1 MPSNMQKNAKELI
14 IYSALVAEFERLDF
28 KEDALAGVR
37 ANYFNGKC
45 APQTEKTEI
54 IMGGKTHSLSCSM
67 QHGMPLSWKISCENL
82 PVQTVRRASDG
93 SYSVMSYGANGV
105 IFKRQY
111 FDANHLWLRTE
122 YFDRALENR
131 IAAVLYPKQTDGL
144 TVLRLQRFMPSGI
157 ESRDL
162 FPSFQAPKKRC
173 AALVYS
179 DSGMVWFDERF
190 KTANKQAAQP
200 SGRQEPQQGF
210 RFAKEAFLSE
220 NVRDVL
226 HLGEAAYLS
235 DSDLPLREETP
246 APVIAP
252 EPEPAPAPVSE
263 PKPGTYSVYDQIESI
278 LMEAHKTN
286 KNIFGELANYSEKM
300 EKQAIEEQPAEE
312 AASAPAEEP
321 TELSA
326 DEAADVADVQPAEEA
341 LPDSVIPT
349 KNGAYAYFGSLDAD
363 NRRTGRGRTVTPDGL
378 TAYDGEYRADKRD
391 GFGVCYYKEG
401 SPNYV
406 GDWKAGDREGRGV
419 GFRLSDGTLHAGKWS
434 ANKPDGFGARFDRD
448 GNFLDVCTYV
458 GGIRNGKSVSF
469 DEDGNVVVRMWRN
482 GELVSEKIIS
492 D

>member
-210 RFAKEAFLSE
+210 RFAKEAATCCTSARRRISPTATCRSVKKRLHPRSHPSPH
-220 NVRDVL
+220 L
-226 HLGEAAYLS
+226 HLNPHLFPS
-235 DSDLPLREETP
+235 PN
-246 APVIAP
+246 P
-252 EPEPAPAPVSE
+252 EPIRFM
-263 PKPGTYSVYDQIESI
+263 T
-278 LMEAHKTN
+278 
-286 KNIFGELANYSEKM
+286 
-300 EKQAIEEQPAEE
+300 
-312 AASAPAEEP
+312 
-321 TELSA
+321 
-326 DEAADVADVQPAEEA
+326 
-341 LPDSVIPT
+341 
-349 KNGAYAYFGSLDAD
+349 GS
-363 NRRTGRGRTVTPDGL
+363 
-378 TAYDGEYRADKRD
+378 
-391 GFGVCYYKEG
+391 
-401 SPNYV
+401 
-406 GDWKAGDREGRGV
+406 KA
-419 GFRLSDGTLHAGKWS
+419 F
-434 ANKPDGFGARFDRD
+434 
-448 GNFLDVCTYV
+448 
-458 GGIRNGKSVSF
+458 
-469 DEDGNVVVRMWRN
+469 
-482 GELVSEKIIS
+482 
-492 D
+492 